1 MASNAQKTPI
11 VSSLNRFAEQKA
23 ADAIQVLGR
32 ALPCS
37 VTAVNGA
44 IVTVKFEVNSLFT
57 LPNVTIPQAGSAW
70 AREPTQVGD
79 LGFVVPA
86 DAYLGGVS
94 GLGGGTAG
102 LTQQANLSALVFQ
115 PVTNKTWVAVDPNA
129 YTLIGPNGVVLRD
142 TGSNSV
148 LTLTPNAVSIT
159 SPNGT
164 ITLSA
169 GGHTLTISQA
179 GVSIDG
185 GLYQNHTHSGV
196 QGGIGTSGPPVPGT

>member
-1 MASNAQKTPI
+1 MAGNFQKTPI
-11 VSSLNRFAEQKA
+11 TTSLNRFAEQKA

-37 VTAVNGA
+37 VTSVDGA

-57 LPNVTIPQAGSAW
+57 LPSVTIPQAGSAW
-70 AREPTQVGD
+70 AREPTQAGD

-102 LTQQANLSALVFQ
+102 LTQQTNLSALVFQ

-129 YTLIGPNGVVLRD
+129 YTLIGPRGVVLRD
-142 TGSNSV
+142 VDSGSV
-148 LTLTPNAVSIT
+148 LKLTPDAVSIT
-159 SPNGT
+159 CDDGT

-169 GGHTLTISQA
+169 GGHTLTVGSG
-179 GVSIDG
+179 GVTIDG
-185 GLYQNHTHSGV
+185 TVFETHVHTL
-196 QGGIGTSGPPVPGT
+196 GTGTTGAPVAGS

>member
-1 MASNAQKTPI
+1 MSGNFQKTPI
-11 VSSLNRFAEQKA
+11 VSSLSRFAEQKA
-23 ADAIQVLGR
+23 QDAIQVLGR

-37 VTAVNGA
+37 VTAISGA

-102 LTQQANLSALVFQ
+102 LTTQANLSALVFQ

-142 TGSNSV
+142 TNSNSV
-148 LTLTPNAVSIT
+148 LTLTPSAVSIT
-159 SPNGT
+159 SSNGT

-169 GGHTLTISQA
+169 GGHTLTVGAA
-179 GVSIDG
+179 GVTIDG
-185 GLYQNHTHSGV
+185 TVFETHTHSNAGGQGV
-196 QGGIGTSGPPVPGT
+196 SGPPVPGS

>member
-1 MASNAQKTPI
+1 MANNAQKTPL
-11 VSSLNRFAEQKA
+11 VNSLNRFAEQKA

-79 LGFVVPA
+79 LGFVVPG

-142 TGSNSV
+142 VDSHSV
-148 LTLTPNAVSIT
+148 FTLTPSAVSIT
-159 SPNGT
+159 SANGT

-169 GGHTLTISQA
+169 SGHTLTVGPV
-179 GVSIDG
+179 GVAIDG
-185 GLYQNHTHSGV
+185 TTFETHTHSNAGGQGV
-196 QGGIGTSGPPVPGT
+196 SGPPVPGS